1 MPVIMQVTATVIVL
15 ALAHDTDR
23 IVSFYVATPKV
34 AKASTMQV
42 AVAGIIML
50 TFANGN
56 TAYNSNQRILTEVED
71 SVQLTSLYFLV

>member
-1 MPVIMQVTATVIVL
+1 MQVTATLIVL
-15 ALAHDTDR
+15 ALAHNTDR
-23 IVSFYVATPKV
+23 IVSIYAATPKV
-34 AKASTMQV
+34 AKASTMRV